1 MAPEYPSR
9 ALEQLISGWV
19 EMEFTVARDGS
30 VKDVTVISSEP
41 RRTFDA
47 AATAA
52 LRRYRYQPVVRD
64 GETVEQRARMRMR
77 FTPVD
82 GR

>member
-1 MAPEYPSR
+1 
-9 ALEQLISGWV
+9 
-19 EMEFTVARDGS
+19 MEFTVARDGS
-30 VKDVTVISSEP
+30 VKDVTVVNAEP

-47 AATAA
+47 AALAA
-52 LRRYRYQPVVRD
+52 LKRYRYQPVVRD

-77 FTPVD
+77 FTAQD